1 MTVKDCFQRMWNQP
15 PSLFPAKMQYLMNH
29 TVAGKNK
36 LFGMLSQS
44 IQRKMRCDNM
54 HLIGNMRF
62 TEVNG
67 FPIQLPY
74 NPESLDFELYSY
86 SDRNKHK
93 SNPWAVHFFQPDY
106 VILKAV
112 TSGLERT
119 TRALCGCAVV
129 FAPDL
134 SLYVGAPEFIN
145 KQNVYRSRFASAYWQ
160 ACGLNVIQTAS
171 WADANSL
178 KYAFEG
184 LAENGVTA
192 VCGIG
197 HDFCE
202 SARRL
207 WFYAIK
213 KLIEEKSPTILV
225 VYGGK
230 TDSFPDLDVPVIFI
244 EDFITKRF
252 RNR

>member
-1 MTVKDCFQRMWNQP
+1 M
-15 PSLFPAKMQYLMNH
+15 
-29 TVAGKNK
+29 
-36 LFGMLSQS
+36 
-44 IQRKMRCDNM
+44 
-54 HLIGNMRF
+54 
-62 TEVNG
+62 
-67 FPIQLPY
+67 
-74 NPESLDFELYSY
+74 
-86 SDRNKHK
+86 
-93 SNPWAVHFFQPDY
+93 
-106 VILKAV
+106 
-112 TSGLERT
+112 
-119 TRALCGCAVV
+119 
-129 FAPDL
+129 
-134 SLYVGAPEFIN
+134 
-145 KQNVYRSRFASAYWQ
+145 
-160 ACGLNVIQTAS
+160 IQTAS

-184 LAENGVTA
+184 LAENSVTA

-230 TDSFPDLDVPVIFI
+230 TDSFPDFGVPVIFI